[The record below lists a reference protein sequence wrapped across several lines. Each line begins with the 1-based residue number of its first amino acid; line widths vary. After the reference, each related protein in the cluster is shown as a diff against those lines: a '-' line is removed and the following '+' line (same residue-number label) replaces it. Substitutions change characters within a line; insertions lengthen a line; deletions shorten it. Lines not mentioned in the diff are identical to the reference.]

1 MVFQEVWND
10 FIRLENQE
18 QPARQGSERTE
29 LFARWQCPNCP
40 FIVQTLEHR
49 AKRAKADAC
58 GYHYWKAE
66 TPCPNRRADDLR
78 GKPKAKAKAPETEAV
93 EANTDATRENT
104 EVGRQQ
110 LEVLREQLGVQ
121 KEMVA
126 LEKARADREQ
136 ARGDR
141 WKRDAKRSC
150 EGTGVS
156 SPSSSD
162 SDGERAAKRARGNA
176 HHEAKGKTY
185 GIVEGRRV
193 AYTVLGESL
202 GCEAPEEPESVD
214 EVGHRLEKRA
224 VDLLGQ
230 ELIAKNLYSH
240 NTRLNRELNLPTHA
254 MPAEQL
260 GAVRKLEKV
269 ARVAQTVSKGRKG
282 GDSGDATGD
291 AIVEMVEAKNAKV
304 QTAAKI
310 LVRELPDGEVK
321 DRLMRKIPHSGNDY
335 DDAWHASGSSH
346 V

>member
-1 MVFQEVWND
+1 MGRSRKYKDDVAVSAPYTQ
-10 FIRLENQE
+10 LACQ
-18 QPARQGSERTE
+18 QGGVVPIERTYVDLTCNHCNHSWKMPEGSLGTNRASESLNHLRACKAFATTGKE
-29 LFARWQCPNCP
+29 LPP
-40 FIVQTLEHR
+40 
-49 AKRAKADAC
+49 
-58 GYHYWKAE
+58 
-66 TPCPNRRADDLR
+66 
-78 GKPKAKAKAPETEAV
+78 PKAKKSKALAPATEAV

-104 EVGRQQ
+104 GVLRQQ
-110 LEVLREQLGVQ
+110 LEVQ
-121 KEMVA
+121 KEMLA
-126 LEKARADREQ
+126 LEK

>member
-1 MVFQEVWND
+1 MVAAKVWGD
-10 FIRLENQE
+10 FVRLDDKRES
-18 QPARQGSERTE
+18 ALQGSSREE
-29 LFARWQCPNCP
+29 LFARWQCPHCP
-40 FIVQTLEHR
+40 EIVR
-49 AKRAKADAC
+49 ALASGTPDNKSYAC
-58 GYHYWKAE
+58 RQHFWGC
-66 TPCPNRRADDLR
+66 TPCPNRPVCDLR
-78 GKPKAKAKAPETEAV
+78 GQRKPKAKAPETEAV

-104 EVGRQQ
+104 DVLRQQ
-110 LEVLREQLGVQ
+110 LEVQ
-121 KEMVA
+121 KEMLA
-126 LEKARADREQ
+126 LEK

>member
-1 MVFQEVWND
+1 M
-10 FIRLENQE
+10 L
-18 QPARQGSERTE
+18 
-29 LFARWQCPNCP
+29 
-40 FIVQTLEHR
+40 
-49 AKRAKADAC
+49 
-58 GYHYWKAE
+58 
-66 TPCPNRRADDLR
+66 
-78 GKPKAKAKAPETEAV
+78 
-93 EANTDATRENT
+93 
-104 EVGRQQ
+104 
-110 LEVLREQLGVQ
+110 
-121 KEMVA
+121 A
-126 LEKARADREQ
+126 LEK

>member
-1 MVFQEVWND
+1 MPALAVWPD
-10 FIRLENQE
+10 FTRLVD
-18 QPARQGSERTE
+18 RVGTSKQGSDREE
-29 LFARWQCPNCP
+29 SFARWQCPFCP
-40 FIVQTLEHR
+40 EVVEALITGSRDRKSDTCANHFWNKE
-49 AKRAKADAC
+49 K
-58 GYHYWKAE
+58 
-66 TPCPNRRADDLR
+66 PCPNRPVGDLR
-78 GKPKAKAKAPETEAV
+78 GQRKPKAKAPETEAV

-104 EVGRQQ
+104 EVLRQQ
-110 LEVLREQLGVQ
+110 LEVQ
-121 KEMVA
+121 KEMLA
-126 LEKARADREQ
+126 LEK

-230 ELIAKNLYSH
+230 ELLVKNLYSH

>member
-1 MVFQEVWND
+1 MPEGSLGTN
-10 FIRLENQE
+10 R
-18 QPARQGSERTE
+18 ASERLNHLRACKAFATTGKE
-29 LFARWQCPNCP
+29 LPP
-40 FIVQTLEHR
+40 
-49 AKRAKADAC
+49 
-58 GYHYWKAE
+58 
-66 TPCPNRRADDLR
+66 
-78 GKPKAKAKAPETEAV
+78 PKAKKSKALAPATEAV

-104 EVGRQQ
+104 GVLRQQ
-110 LEVLREQLGVQ
+110 LEVQ
-121 KEMVA
+121 KEMLA
-126 LEKARADREQ
+126 LEK